1 MIIFCIIII
10 SILSFLLFNSTKTWK
25 SSKDKG
31 CAIDFKKALKKKVSK
46 SWHFHF
52 AEYSVKTERKD
63 DGENKQKTSKVYIDE
78 KGYFRFKDSN
88 ILVHRWK
95 MEKNLGRKLCYEEV
109 VHHIDGN
116 KLNNNIE
123 NLRLFANQKEHDRH
137 HRKHFKNHG
146 TWHETVSVYARQ
158 NAF

>member
-1 MIIFCIIII
+1 MIIFCITTI
-10 SILSFLLFNSTKTWK
+10 SILSFLFFTSIKTWK

-31 CAIDFKKALKKKVSK
+31 CAIDFKKAFYKNTSDYWIFLL
-46 SWHFHF
+46 
-52 AEYSVKTERKD
+52 AECPAKTERVD
-63 DGENKQKTSKVYIDE
+63 EGENRQKTSKVYIDK
-78 KGYFRFKDSN
+78 KGYFRFKNSN

-95 MEKNLGRKLCYEEV
+95 MEKNIGRKLCYEEV

-137 HRKHFKNHG
+137 HREHFKNHG